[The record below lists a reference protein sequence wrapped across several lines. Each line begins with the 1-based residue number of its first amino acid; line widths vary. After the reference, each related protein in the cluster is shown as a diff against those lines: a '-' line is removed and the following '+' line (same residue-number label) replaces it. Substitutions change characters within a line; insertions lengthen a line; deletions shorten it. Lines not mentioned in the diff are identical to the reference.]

1 MGQLFKIAGFMPYIL
16 VIFLNAFVDLGHKII
31 IQNSVFKTYSGQEQI
46 ILTAIVNA
54 LILLPF
60 ILLFTPSG
68 FLADKYPKNK
78 VIKASAF
85 IAVCLT
91 CLITLSYYL
100 GLFWVAFSMTFL
112 LAIQSAIYSPSK
124 FGFIRELVGNER
136 LSTANGLVQAVT
148 MIAILSGTFAF
159 SIMFESRLNGVN
171 YENKSELIRTIAP
184 VGWLLILG
192 SLIELALAF
201 RLPQK
206 QKVFKELHF
215 DFAHYT
221 RGGYLKNNL
230 GIVYRHPVIW
240 LSIIGLSFFWAISQ
254 VLLASFPAFAK
265 ETMDMLDTVIIQGMM
280 ACAGIG
286 IMFGSI
292 TSGKFSKN
300 HIETGLL
307 PVGAIG
313 VAITLMIMPNLNSPV
328 THSLNFLALGFLG
341 GLFIVP
347 LNALIQFHA
356 KEHELGIVLAGN
368 NFIQTSIMLGFL
380 VLTVLFAWLGL
391 STVGLISLL
400 TVVAF
405 IGAGYTLYNLPQSFV
420 RLLAGRLIASKY
432 RLQVQGFDNVPE
444 SGGVLMLGNHISF
457 IDWAILQMA
466 SPRPIRFV
474 MARNYYERWYLKWFL
489 DLFGAIPIAR
499 GASKE
504 ALETITQLLNEGQ
517 VVALFPEGA
526 ISRTGQL
533 SEFKHGYEKAAAG
546 AEGVILP
553 FHLRGLWGSRFSRSS
568 SKLKDAPKSGGRRD
582 LIVAFGKS
590 LPMTTGADEM
600 KQRVCDLSIESWD
613 AYSHTLQTL
622 PVAWLETA
630 RRMGSEMAITDAAGR
645 KHSSQSMSPAM
656 SNTQLMTDSICL
668 SRQINLNSSNEQNI
682 GLFLPTSV
690 AGVIANLAVLLRG
703 KTVVNLNYKNIE
715 VSIEKTEIKSIYT
728 SREFLQT
735 LSDKGFDLSK
745 SLMGINIFYMEDLND
760 QLSSF
765 TRFRTHLPAKIL
777 PARLLQF
784 FYCINVDLESPAA
797 ILFSNR
803 SKKGVVLSHR
813 NIMANL
819 KQVAHVLNTEESDVM
834 MATLPL
840 SHAFG
845 LTVTTFMPLIEGI
858 PIICL
863 LDPAN
868 AEKIAKAI
876 ARYNATVLITTSTFL
891 DRFNRDE
898 NVHPLML
905 ESLRVAVAGAEKLDP
920 EVRKAF
926 RQKFNQDI
934 YEGYGITETSPVVC
948 VNVPDKLDTSDW
960 RVQHGGKAG
969 TVGMPLP
976 GTSFRIV
983 DPDTMQE
990 LPTGEDGLI
999 LIGGPQVMLGYLNS
1013 PGKTDEV
1020 ITEMDDVRWFK
1031 TGDKGHLDQ
1040 DGFLTIVDRY

>member
-1 MGQLFKIAGFMPYIL
+1 MGKLFKIVGFLPYIL

-31 IQNSVFKTYSGQEQI
+31 IQNAIFKTYSDQEQI

-60 ILLFTPSG
+60 IMLFTPAG

-78 VIKASAF
+78 VIRASAF

-100 GLFWVAFSMTFL
+100 GLFWVAFAMTFL
-112 LAIQSAIYSPSK
+112 LAVQSAIYSPSK

-136 LSTANGLVQAVT
+136 LATANGLVQAVT
-148 MIAILSGTFAF
+148 MVAILSGTFAF
-159 SIMFESRLNGVN
+159 SIMFEHHLEDVV
-171 YENKSELIRTIAP
+171 YKNKSELIRIIAP
-184 VGWLLILG
+184 VGWFLILG

-206 QKVFKELHF
+206 QEEYKELHF
-215 DFAHYT
+215 DFPRYV
-221 RGGYLKNNL
+221 RGGYLKKNL

-265 ETMDMLDTVIIQGMM
+265 ETMGMLNTVKIQGMM
-280 ACAGIG
+280 SCAGIG
-286 IMFGSI
+286 IMLGSI

-313 VAITLMIMPNLNSPV
+313 VAITLAIMPSLNSLIA
-328 THSLNFLALGFLG
+328 HCFNFLTLGFLG

-356 KEHELGIVLAGN
+356 KKHELGIVLAGN
-368 NFIQTSIMLGFL
+368 NFVQTSIMLGFL
-380 VLTVLFAWLGL
+380 VLTVLFAWFGISTTGL
-391 STVGLISLL
+391 LSLL
-400 TVVAF
+400 TVVAV

-474 MARNYYERWYLKWFL
+474 MARNFYERWYLKWFL
-489 DLFGAIPIAR
+489 DLFGAIPISR
-499 GASKE
+499 GDSKS
-504 ALETITQLLNEGQ
+504 ALEMITQLLNKGE

-526 ISRTGQL
+526 ISRNGQL
-533 SEFKHGYEKAAAG
+533 SEFKHGFEKAAAG

-568 SKLKDAPKSGGRRD
+568 AKLKDAPKSGSRRD
-582 LIVAFGKS
+582 LIVAFGKP
-590 LPMTTGADEM
+590 LPMSTGANEM
-600 KQRVCDLSIESWD
+600 KLRVFDLSIESWET
-613 AYSHTLQTL
+613 YSHTLQTL
-622 PVAWLETA
+622 PEAWLETA
-630 RRMGSEMAITDAAGR
+630 KRNGSDMAVTDASGR
-645 KHSSQSMSPAM
+645 KSI
-656 SNTQLMTDSICL
+656 SNTQLLTASICL
-668 SRQINLNSSNEQNI
+668 SRQINSNSNNEQNI
-682 GLFLPTSV
+682 GLLLPTSTS
-690 AGVIANLAVLLRG
+690 GVIANLAVLLRG
-703 KTVVNLNYKNIE
+703 KTIINLSYKNIE
-715 VSIEKTEIKSIYT
+715 NPIRKADIKSIYT
-728 SREFLQT
+728 SRDFLQF
-735 LSDKGFDLSK
+735 LNDKEIDLSET
-745 SLMGINIFYMEDLND
+745 LEGINIFYIEDLND
-760 QLSSF
+760 QISSF
-765 TRFRTHLPAKIL
+765 TRTRTQLSAKFL

-784 FYCINVDLESPAA
+784 LYCKNADLENPAA
-797 ILFSNR
+797 ILFSNHD
-803 SKKGVVLSHR
+803 KNEPKGIVLSHR
-813 NIMANL
+813 NIMANI
-819 KQVAHVLNTEESDVM
+819 KQVAHVLNTEESDVVI
-834 MATLPL
+834 ASLPL

-845 LTVTTFMPLIEGI
+845 LTTTTFMPLIEGI

-863 LDPAN
+863 PDPSN

-891 DRFNRDE
+891 NTFNHDK

-905 ESLRVAVAGAEKLDP
+905 ETLRVTVAGAEKLDP

-926 RQKFNQDI
+926 KQKFNQRI
-934 YEGYGITETSPVVC
+934 LEGYGITETSPVAS
-948 VNVPDKLDTSDW
+948 VNAPDKLDTGDW
-960 RVQHGGKAG
+960 RVQHGSKKG

-983 DPDTMQE
+983 DPEMMEE
-990 LPTGEDGLI
+990 LPIGEDGLV
-999 LIGGPQVMLGYLNS
+999 LIGGPQVMLEYLND
-1013 PGKTDEV
+1013 PEKTDAA

-1040 DGFLTIVDRY
+1040 DGFLTIVNRL

>member
-1 MGQLFKIAGFMPYIL
+1 MAKLFRIAGFLPFIL
-16 VIFLNAFVDLGHKII
+16 VVFLNAFVDLGHKII

-68 FLADKYPKNK
+68 FLADKYPKNR
-78 VIKASAF
+78 VMKASAL

-91 CLITLSYYL
+91 SLITLFYYL
-100 GLFWVAFSMTFL
+100 GFFWAAFAMTFL
-112 LAIQSAIYSPSK
+112 LAVQSAIYSPSK

-159 SIMFESRLNGVN
+159 SIMFESHLDGIN

-184 VGWLLILG
+184 VGWFLILG
-192 SLIELALAF
+192 SLIEFALTF

-206 QKVFKELHF
+206 QETFKELHF
-215 DFAHYT
+215 DFGRYI
-221 RGGYLKNNL
+221 RGQYLKNNL

-240 LSIIGLSFFWAISQ
+240 LSIIGLSIFWAISQ

-265 ETMDMLDTVIIQGMM
+265 ETMNTLDTVVIQGMM

-286 IMFGSI
+286 VMLGSI
-292 TSGKFSKN
+292 TSGKLSKN

-307 PVGAIG
+307 PIGAIG
-313 VAITLMIMPNLNSPV
+313 VALTLAIMPGLNSPV
-328 THSLNFLALGFLG
+328 SHALNFLALGFLG

-356 KEHELGIVLAGN
+356 KEHELGIVLAAN
-368 NFIQTSIMLGFL
+368 NLIQTSVMLSFL
-380 VLTVLFAWLGL
+380 ALTVLFAWWGL

-400 TVVAF
+400 TFVAF
-405 IGAGYTLYNLPQSFV
+405 IGAGYTLYHLPQSFV

-432 RLQVQGFDNVPE
+432 RLQVQGFDNIPE

-504 ALETITQLLNEGQ
+504 ALETITQLLNDGQ
-517 VVALFPEGA
+517 VVALFPEGV

-533 SEFKHGYEKAAAG
+533 AEFKHGYEKAAAG

-568 SKLKDAPKSGGRRD
+568 NKLKHAPKSGGRRD
-582 LIVAFGKS
+582 LIVAFGKP
-590 LPMTTGADEM
+590 LPMTTKAEEM
-600 KQRVCDLSIESWD
+600 KRRIFELSIESWET
-613 AYSHTLQTL
+613 YSHTLQTL
-622 PVAWLETA
+622 PAAWLETA
-630 RRMGSEMAITDAAGR
+630 RRLGGEMAITDSRG
-645 KHSSQSMSPAM
+645 KPI
-656 SNTQLMTDSICL
+656 SNHQLMTSVICF
-668 SRQINLNSSNEQNI
+668 SRQINTREKNI
-682 GLFLPTSV
+682 GLLLPSSV
-690 AGVIANLAVLLRG
+690 SGVIANLAVLLRG
-703 KTVVNLNYKNIE
+703 KTVVNLNPKNIGE
-715 VSIEKTEIKSIYT
+715 SINKAGLKNIYT
-728 SREFLQT
+728 SRAYIQSLNE
-735 LSDKGFDLSK
+735 KGFDLSEVLNQIDLLYIEDVK
-745 SLMGINIFYMEDLND
+745 PEISSL
-760 QLSSF
+760 
-765 TRFRTHLPAKIL
+765 TRLRTQIIAKIL
-777 PARLLQF
+777 PSRLLQAL
-784 FYCINVDLESPAA
+784 YYKSVDLESPAA
-797 ILFSNR
+797 ILFPNR
-803 SKKGVVLSHR
+803 QNEKVKGVVLSHR
-813 NIMANL
+813 NMMANL

-845 LTVTTFMPLIEGI
+845 FTVTTFLPLVEGI
-858 PIICL
+858 PIVCHPSPT
-863 LDPAN
+863 DVVN
-868 AEKIAKAI
+868 IAKAI
-876 ARYNATVLITTSTFL
+876 ARSNATILITTPAIL
-891 DRFNRDE
+891 KMFNQNE
-898 NVHPLML
+898 EVHPLML
-905 ESLRVAVAGAEKLDP
+905 ESLRVVVAGAEKLDQ
-920 EVRKAF
+920 EISIAF
-926 RQKFNQDI
+926 KLKFNKDI
-934 YEGYGITETSPVVC
+934 YEGYGITETSPVAS

-960 RVQHGGKAG
+960 RVQHGCKIG

-983 DPDTMQE
+983 DPETMKE
-990 LPTGEDGLI
+990 LPIGEDGLI
-999 LIGGPQVMLGYLNS
+999 LIGGPQIMSGYLNDQ
-1013 PGKTDEV
+1013 KNTDQAIIE
-1020 ITEMDDVRWFK
+1020 IDDVRWFK
-1031 TGDKGHLDQ
+1031 TQDKGHLDD
-1040 DGFLTIVDRY
+1040 DGFLTIVGRY

>member
-1 MGQLFKIAGFMPYIL
+1 MGKLFKIAGFLPYIL

-31 IQNSVFKTYSGQEQI
+31 IQNTVFKTYSGQEQI

-91 CLITLSYYL
+91 CLITLFYYL
-100 GLFWVAFSMTFL
+100 GMFWAAFGMTFL
-112 LAIQSAIYSPSK
+112 LAVQSAIYSPSK

-148 MIAILSGTFAF
+148 MIAILAGTFAF
-159 SIMFESRLNGVN
+159 SIMFESRLDGVT

-184 VGWLLILG
+184 VGWFLILG
-192 SLIELALAF
+192 SLIEFALTF

-206 QKVFKELHF
+206 QKTFEDLHF
-215 DFAHYT
+215 DFARYA

-265 ETMDMLDTVIIQGMM
+265 ETMDMLDTVVIQGMM

-286 IMFGSI
+286 VMLGSI
-292 TSGKFSKN
+292 TSGKLSKN

-313 VAITLMIMPNLNSPV
+313 VAITLMIMPSLSSPI

-347 LNALIQFHA
+347 LNSLIQFHA

-380 VLTVLFAWLGL
+380 GITVLFAWLGM
-391 STVGLISLL
+391 STVGMISLL

-420 RLLAGRLIASKY
+420 RLLAGRLISSKY

-489 DLFGAIPIAR
+489 DLFGAIPIAP
-499 GASKE
+499 GSSKS
-504 ALETITQLLNEGQ
+504 ALVTITELLNKGQ

-526 ISRTGQL
+526 ISRNGQL

-568 SKLKDAPKSGGRRD
+568 NKLKDAPKSGSRRD
-582 LIVAFGKS
+582 LIVAFGKP
-590 LPMTTGADEM
+590 LPMSTKADEM
-600 KQRVCDLSIESWD
+600 KQHVCDLSIESWE

-622 PVAWLETA
+622 PAAFLETA
-630 RRMGSEMAITDAAGR
+630 RRIGSDMAITNASRQAL
-645 KHSSQSMSPAM
+645 
-656 SNTQLMTDSICL
+656 SNTELMTASICL
-668 SRQINLNSSNEQNI
+668 SRQINSNSRNEQNI
-682 GLFLPTSV
+682 GLLLPTSTD
-690 AGVIANLAVLLRG
+690 AVIANLAVLLRG
-703 KTVVNLNYKNIE
+703 KTVVNLKLKNIE
-715 VSIEKTEIKSIYT
+715 TSISKAEIKSVYT
-728 SREFLQT
+728 SHKFLQS
-735 LSDKGFDLSK
+735 LNESDVDLSET
-745 SLMGINIFYMEDLND
+745 LNGVNLYYVEDLND
-760 QLSSF
+760 QISSF
-765 TRFRTHLPAKIL
+765 TSFRTRLSAKIL

-784 FYCINVDLESPAA
+784 LYCKTVDLESPAV
-797 ILFSNR
+797 ILFSGKRNAG
-803 SKKGVVLSHR
+803 SHNGIVLSHR

-819 KQVAHVLNTEESDVM
+819 KQVAHVLNTEESDVV

-840 SHAFG
+840 SHSFG
-845 LTVTTFMPLIEGI
+845 LTVTTFMPLVEGI
-858 PIICL
+858 PIVCL
-863 LDPAN
+863 PDPAN
-868 AEKIAKAI
+868 VEKIAKAI
-876 ARYNATVLITTSTFL
+876 ARYNATVLITTSSFL
-891 DRFNRDE
+891 DKFNSNE
-898 NVHPLML
+898 KVHPLML
-905 ESLRVAVAGAEKLDP
+905 ESLRVTVAGAEKLDP

-926 RQKFNQDI
+926 RLKFNQDI
-934 YEGYGITETSPVVC
+934 YEGYGISETSPVAS
-948 VNVPDKLDTSDW
+948 VNAPDKLDTNDW
-960 RVQHGGKAG
+960 RVQRGGKIG

-983 DPDTMQE
+983 DPDTMNE

-999 LIGGPQVMLGYLNS
+999 LIGGPQVMLGYLND
-1013 PGKTDEV
+1013 PEKTDEA

-1031 TGDKGHLDQ
+1031 TSDKGHLDQ
-1040 DGFLTIVDRY
+1040 DGFLTIVGRY